1 MLRIAAIVGFV
12 AVVACPLA
20 AMAQTVGGSRSY
32 ASLDECNA
40 AGQLSH
46 EMCSNAFANA
56 QAEFLQ
62 KTPPFKSREACER
75 AFGRGTCM
83 ISICTASTNLPRGRH
98 ACGVAFTP
106 RLNGIVVSVASLHSA
121 TVRPSV
127 SGKGGI
133 YYAPR
138 TILRSDTGEHPVY
151 ASRHGRSGA
160 DIPVDAL
167 PAGATV
173 DPDSLVDPNPNPT
186 GPVASYPVPAK
197 RLKEMRDRAKSLG
210 LVPP

>member
-1 MLRIAAIVGFV
+1 
-12 AVVACPLA
+12 
-20 AMAQTVGGSRSY
+20 
-32 ASLDECNA
+32 
-40 AGQLSH
+40 
-46 EMCSNAFANA
+46 MCSNAFANA

-75 AFGRGTCM
+75 AFGHGTCM

-98 ACGVAFTP
+98 TCGVAFTP
-106 RLNGIVVSVASLHSA
+106 RLNGVVVSVASLHGA

-127 SGKGGI
+127 SVKAGI

-151 ASRHGRSGA
+151 AARHGRSGA
-160 DIPVDAL
+160 DVPADAL
-167 PAGATV
+167 PAGASV
-173 DPDSLVDPNPNPT
+173 DPDAIIDPNPNPT
-186 GPVASYPVPAK
+186 GPVASYPVSPK